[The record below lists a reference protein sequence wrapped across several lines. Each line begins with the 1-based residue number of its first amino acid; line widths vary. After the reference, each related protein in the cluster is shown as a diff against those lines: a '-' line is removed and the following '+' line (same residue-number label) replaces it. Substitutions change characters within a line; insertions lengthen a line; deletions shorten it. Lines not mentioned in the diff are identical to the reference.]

1 LQEGY
6 MDISHLSLSEIW
18 EEIEK
23 KVHKHASAVESLNAS
38 YEVNITGEEAGTY
51 SVILKNGEPAIREG
65 KNDNQDCIL
74 TIGIKQ
80 YENLLQGKLND
91 KAAFITG
98 KLKVKGNIGLALK
111 LESILKQY
119 GF

>member
-1 LQEGY
+1 
-6 MDISHLSLSEIW
+6 MDISNLSLSEIW

-23 KVHKHASAVESLNAS
+23 KAHKHASAVENLNAS
-38 YEVNITGEEAGTY
+38 YEVNINGEQTGTY
-51 SVILKNGEPAIREG
+51 SVIFKNGETIITEG
-65 KNDNQDCIL
+65 KIDNPDCTL
-74 TIGIKQ
+74 TMGFKQ
-80 YENLLQGKLND
+80 FKKLLQGNLNA
-91 KAAFITG
+91 KAAFMTG